1 MKRKIGEI
9 LVANGAVS
17 AGDVDGALA
26 DQSAGEPSRLGD
38 LLVATGKISSSQLAR
53 GLAEQ
58 YELPFVELPHLPQAV
73 LDLVPLE
80 LQRQYRFVPL
90 KSDGT
95 ELSIAM
101 ADLANVEVVALLE
114 QQWTRVHVHVAG
126 GDEIDALHA
135 TLSGIFR
142 SPIADHLPS
151 IAPAISPLGSADDLF
166 GSLDLTETAATEGNG
181 AVSPAN
187 AVAPGV
193 PFIAPIST
201 PDSPRPAPA
210 PPRAEDLFGDL
221 DLQSARTGIPV
232 QAPEAIAAPTNGA
245 SSKIEVDS
253 EPPLIGEEESS
264 VTTLEPIK
272 APWGDDVGEP
282 IETLEPIESNS
293 DVISAVIEGVTASEP
308 ALAAAAAANSGES
321 SGPIIGIKE
330 GTGPLLDLITVD
342 GGTGP
347 VVDTPFFRDAN
358 VDPSGVRPVPDRP
371 FGSGPSSI
379 GAIAIP
385 PPMPTVPHHPP
396 VDVPSAPPPE
406 SSPSS
411 AEPLPDWLK
420 TEGAGFRSPV
430 APPVPTPGAWTG
442 ALDHLAPSKL
452 VLGLTRALL
461 ARGLVTEEEI
471 LAALGQKK

>member
-1 MKRKIGEI
+1 MKRKLGEI
-9 LVANGAVS
+9 LVAHGAVS
-17 AGDVDGALA
+17 SGDVDSALS

-58 YELPFVELPHLPQAV
+58 YELPYVDIPALPQAV

-126 GDEIDALHA
+126 SDEIDAIHA
-135 TLSGIFR
+135 TMSGIFR
-142 SPIADHLPS
+142 PPPPVSS
-151 IAPAISPLGSADDLF
+151 LGSADDLF
-166 GSLDLTETAATEGNG
+166 GTLDITEPEGD
-181 AVSPAN
+181 AVPSP
-187 AVAPGV
+187 V
-193 PFIAPIST
+193 PFIAPIT
-201 PDSPRPAPA
+201 PAEPSRPSPA
-210 PPRAEDLFGDL
+210 PPKAEDLFGDL
-221 DLQSARTGIPV
+221 NLESARTGIS
-232 QAPEAIAAPTNGA
+232 AHSPEATALAHETTNGA
-245 SSKIEVDS
+245 AAKIELEAV
-253 EPPLIGEEESS
+253 EEVHEGS
-264 VTTLEPIK
+264 VTTLEPIETESSE
-272 APWGDDVGEP
+272 A

-308 ALAAAAAANSGES
+308 ALQAAVATSGES
-321 SGPIIGIKE
+321 SGPIVGLRE
-330 GTGPLLDLITVD
+330 GTGPLLDLVVD

-347 VVDTPFFRDAN
+347 VVDTPFFRDAI
-358 VDPSGVRPVPDRP
+358 VDPNGVPPVADRP
-371 FGSGPSSI
+371 FASSPSPSI

-385 PPMPTVPHHPP
+385 PPVPTVPAMP
-396 VDVPSAPPPE
+396 DAPLAPM

-420 TEGAGFRSPV
+420 TEGSGVPSPLAAAAAG
-430 APPVPTPGAWTG
+430 APGTWTG